1 MLFRSPPDS
10 YNQQGQDWSQP
21 PWRPDALVAAAY
33 TPYRDMLR
41 TILRHSGGIRVD
53 HALGLF
59 RLWWIPS
66 GMGAGAGTYVKYDH
80 EALVGILALEAHR
93 AGAFVVGE
101 DLGTVEPWILK
112 YLDERGI
119 AGTSILWFEYGGDG
133 EPRPPEQWRELC
145 FGTVTVHDLPPTAG
159 FIDGEHIRMRDSL
172 GLLERPV
179 EAEWADHRRSQAQW
193 DAVLRRRGFLDDT
206 VAPSDVTVQQQV
218 EALHRVLAQTPCAMV
233 AVAVPDLV
241 GDTRAQNQPGTDQE
255 YPNWRVPTC
264 HADGIPLLIEEFSE
278 DADVAER
285 ADRLIA
291 AVTDR
296 R

>member
-1 MLFRSPPDS
+1 
-10 YNQQGQDWSQP
+10 
-21 PWRPDALVAAAY
+21 
-33 TPYRDMLR
+33 
-41 TILRHSGGIRVD
+41 
-53 HALGLF
+53 
-59 RLWWIPS
+59 
-66 GMGAGAGTYVKYDH
+66 MGAGAGTYVKYDH

-119 AGTSILWFEYGGDG
+119 AGTSILWFEYGRDG

-145 FGTVTVHDLPPTAG
+145 LGTVTVHDLPPTAG

-179 EAEWADHRRSQAQW
+179 EAEWEDHRRSQAQW

-264 HADGIPLLIEEFSE
+264 Q
-278 DADVAER
+278 
-285 ADRLIA
+285 DRKSTRLNSSH
-291 AVTDR
+291 TDISR
-296 R
+296 MPSSA